1 MKLNIENALA
11 FVEKS
16 DYDSLLNEAVEGRTT
31 LLTRTGAGHEFT
43 DWFDVDE
50 KVTGDVD
57 DIIAT
62 AQQIQDMSE
71 VFVVIGVGGS
81 YLGARAALEFI
92 NSPNYNLMSKNTPE
106 VYFAGI
112 ATLPPESR

>member
-1 MKLNIENALA
+1 MN
-11 FVEKS
+11 
-16 DYDSLLNEAVEGRTT
+16 
-31 LLTRTGAGHEFT
+31 FT

-106 VYFAGI
+106 VYFAGNFMFF
-112 ATLPPESR
+112 